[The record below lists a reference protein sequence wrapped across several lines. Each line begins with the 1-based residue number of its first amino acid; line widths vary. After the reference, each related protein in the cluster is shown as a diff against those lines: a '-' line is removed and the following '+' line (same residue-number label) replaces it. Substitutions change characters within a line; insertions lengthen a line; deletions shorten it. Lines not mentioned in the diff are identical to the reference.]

1 MTSQLLVLI
10 LAAAV
15 GQAPSDGK
23 WLDSVPAEAD
33 VVIRVRG
40 VDAVSKDIVAM
51 LKAMSPAL
59 AAQAE
64 PALEMQVAKF
74 RTQFGEQAATQ
85 PFLTLIRGVPPEDPG
100 QPPFAIVVRATN
112 YEGVLKSASGG
123 KDPKIKKDPA
133 GFDSYDGPEG
143 KTWYAAKGAGTVA
156 FGPDKALIAG
166 YVKPSG
172 GLTRKPIPP
181 ALRARFDSGDVGI
194 YVNVNSLV
202 GRYGERI
209 AQAKQGLLGAMDQA
223 GQQMGNAAMMDMVK
237 GFYAGAFDSLG
248 QGDGI
253 VVGLDFSAEGLAIDG
268 DLKVKDGSAAAKAIA
283 DWKGGD
289 ASGLARLPAD
299 ASYYVYLNLGA
310 KAYSSLQMF
319 GLRFLSAGGKPSP
332 ELEAAMKAQADL
344 GRIETIGTSSIGTSM
359 KTLNIVTV
367 ADPRKLLATSE
378 TMLKAMKGG
387 DNPLNFMK
395 DIKVTPKAETYS
407 GFTFTR
413 VDMTLDLDKLG
424 KLQPA
429 GIQPGNPGDAGK
441 AMAAMFG
448 GDHISSWYGIDEKQ
462 MIQVTAANW
471 GEAKAQI
478 DGYLKGGNKVGTSAG
493 FRSVR
498 DRLPKQ
504 AGVLALMSAQGFVR
518 QMAKQLSM
526 TMGEMKPGADM
537 PEEPAMIGMSMSP
550 IAPAGY
556 EFHLI
561 VPSTVG
567 PVFEKG
573 MAPMLQNV
581 RPPAPQ

>member
-100 QPPFAIVVRATN
+100 SPPFAIVVRATN
-112 YEGVLKSASGG
+112 YEEVLKSASGG

-143 KTWYAAKGAGTVA
+143 KTWYAAKGAGTVV

-166 YVKPSG
+166 YVKPTG
-172 GLTRKPIPP
+172 GPTRKPIAP

-202 GRYGERI
+202 GRYGKQI
-209 AQAKQGLLGAMDQA
+209 AQAKQGILGAVDQA
-223 GQQMGNAAMMDMVK
+223 GQQMGNAAIMDMVK
-237 GFYAGAFDSLG
+237 KFYAGAFDSLN

-253 VVGLDFSAEGLAIDG
+253 VLSLDFSAEGLGLDG
-268 DLKVKDGSAAAKAIA
+268 NLKVKDDSDAARAIA
-283 DWKGGD
+283 TSKPGD
-289 ASGLARLPAD
+289 SSTLGRLPAD
-299 ASYYVYLNLGA
+299 ASYF
-310 KAYSSLQMF
+310 AYMNIDSKTFNAMQAF
-319 GLRFLSAGGKPSP
+319 GLNMIAPDAKPSP
-332 ELEAAMKAQADL
+332 ERDAVK
-344 GRIETIGTSSIGTSM
+344 GPIETIGSSSIGTSM
-359 KTLNIVTV
+359 RSFNVMTTSE
-367 ADPRKLLATSE
+367 PKLLLAASE
-378 TMLKAMKGG
+378 AALRAMKAGNKAG
-387 DNPLNFMK
+387 DSPLNFFK
-395 DIKVTPKAETYS
+395 DVTVTPNAETYS

-413 VDMTLDLDKLG
+413 VDMTLDLDKLA
-424 KLQPA
+424 KT
-429 GIQPGNPGDAGK
+429 QPGNPNAGK

-448 GDHISSWYGIDEKQ
+448 GDHIANWYGINDKQ
-462 MIQVTAANW
+462 MIQVGAPNW
-471 GEAKAQI
+471 AEAKAQI
-478 DGYLKGGNKVGTSAG
+478 DAYLKGGNTLGSSAG
-493 FRSVR
+493 FKATRAKLPEQANLIMLISV
-498 DRLPKQ
+498 
-504 AGVLALMSAQGFVR
+504 QGFVR
-518 QMAKQLSM
+518 QMATQLSA
-526 TMGEMKPGADM
+526 TFGNPNLKAPADM
-537 PEEPAMIGMSMSP
+537 PKEPVLVGGSLSSVT
-550 IAPAGY
+550 PAGF
-556 EFHLI
+556 EFHLF
-561 VPSTVG
+561 VPGAAG
-567 PVFEKG
+567 PVIEKG
-573 MAPMLQNV
+573 LVPVFQNL
-581 RPPAPQ
+581 RPQ